1 VDVYLDQRLLSDALK
16 AVDLAGLDDQDVS
29 GTRLELLSIHDIMAP
44 ALSQELDLVV
54 RVAMGTRPPARQS
67 PEQEHRNVDV
77 ALLRADE
84 LVGTTL
90 EGKILLTNPMHA
102 IAILVSEAGRF
113 QTQCPVRVVEGS
125 RGS

>member
-77 ALLRADE
+77 SLLRADE

-102 IAILVSEAGRF
+102 IAILVS
-113 QTQCPVRVVEGS
+113 
-125 RGS
+125 